1 MPGEGGH
8 RIYNII
14 VRQIFL
20 EAGFRNSERDRVW
33 AKCRDYES
41 VLLIQNRMLQ
51 IRPCEELG
59 AIPAH
64 ILSETKG
71 EALVVVN
78 AAPFVL
84 ASVVWVQK
92 LAPWALRDNAGYRF
106 WMRIDRL
113 RLAMLGHFCSRNL
126 ALRTDLFI
134 VCWQGSRSSIDC

>member
-20 EAGFRNSERDRVW
+20 EAGCRNSERDRVW

-71 EALVVVN
+71 EALVGVN

-106 WMRIDRL
+106 
-113 RLAMLGHFCSRNL
+113 
-126 ALRTDLFI
+126 
-134 VCWQGSRSSIDC
+134 